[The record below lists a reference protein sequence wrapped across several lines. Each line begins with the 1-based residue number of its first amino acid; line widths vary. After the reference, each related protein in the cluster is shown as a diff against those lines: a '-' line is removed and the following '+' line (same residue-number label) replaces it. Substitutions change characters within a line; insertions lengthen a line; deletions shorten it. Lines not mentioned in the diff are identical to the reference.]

1 MRISVDEN
9 DPGHGA
15 ASLTAKVFLDGA
27 QIDYCVT
34 ADDATGEC
42 VVYVL
47 GVDGAP
53 KMSGPQCGAKPL
65 TEVRR
70 GEVKIVLPS

>member
-1 MRISVDEN
+1 MRVSVDEN
-9 DPGHGA
+9 DPGYGA
-15 ASLTAKVFLDGA
+15 LALRAKVFLDGA
-27 QIDYCVT
+27 QIDHCVT

-47 GVDGAP
+47 GDDGAP
-53 KMSGPQCGAKPL
+53 KMTGPQCGAKPL

-70 GEVKIVLPS
+70 GEVKIVVPA